1 MGSEQ
6 GVLRTIWRMRVQS
19 MGDDLGVLAGLLW
32 YLMQSCI
39 EVISASQGSVLV
51 DMVLTGG
58 LWFLTILFLLM
69 LLSLSNLLVIV
80 FFTWPT
86 SAHSSATGN
95 LYWPPQCSCNTFSIT
110 LFKLLPINCYYLF
123 MHFSINR
130 LYASWGQGWL
140 YLSLCPLCLAQCLE
154 HGKWKI
160 PVCWT
165 PLCILGKR

>member
-58 LWFLTILFLLM
+58 L
-69 LLSLSNLLVIV
+69 
-80 FFTWPT
+80 
-86 SAHSSATGN
+86 
-95 LYWPPQCSCNTFSIT
+95 
-110 LFKLLPINCYYLF
+110 
-123 MHFSINR
+123 
-130 LYASWGQGWL
+130 
-140 YLSLCPLCLAQCLE
+140 
-154 HGKWKI
+154 
-160 PVCWT
+160 
-165 PLCILGKR
+165 